1 MNLKS
6 DKYLKYL
13 HLPSLFTSKR
23 TREILSVNPTDNQE
37 RIDVEQSYIS
47 YFKFNADIV
56 EEKQKVEIKDVL
68 NLSNDKTITW
78 INIDGIKKAEVEEVC
93 TSYNIHALIAED
105 ILSVGQRPKTD
116 DVEGVLYCLLNM
128 LYYNEAQKTVETEQ
142 ISVVLGKNFVISFQD
157 DTIRDVFNPL
167 RHKLRN
173 AKSQVR
179 IRTADYLLYSILDLV
194 VDNYFLVMESLG
206 DEIENLEA
214 DVVRKSNK
222 RSLARINQLRKEL
235 IVLKRNIV
243 PVRDLIGNI
252 MRSESELLE
261 DRTTK
266 YFKDIYDHI
275 FQAYDLTENY
285 RDVIMSVQ
293 DLYLSNVNLKM
304 NETMK
309 IMAVLTTLLAPA
321 TVIGGIFG
329 MNFDVIP
336 FSHHQEGFYIAI
348 SLMLVTP
355 ILMLGWFRR
364 KGML

>member
-1 MNLKS
+1 MDLKT

-13 HLPSLFTSKR
+13 YLPGLFTSKR
-23 TREILSVNPTDNQE
+23 TRQILSVNPTDNQD
-37 RIDVEQSYIS
+37 RVDAQNTIIS
-47 YFKFNADIV
+47 AFKYNSDQL
-56 EEKQKVEIKDVL
+56 EEKQNASINEVL
-68 NLSNDKTITW
+68 NLSNTESITW
-78 INIDGIKKAEVEEVC
+78 INVDGIKKSEVEELC
-93 TSYNIHALIAED
+93 SNYKIHPLISED
-105 ILSVGQRPKTD
+105 IVSIGQRPKTD
-116 DVEGVLYCLLNM
+116 EVEGVLYCLLNM
-128 LYYNEAQKTVETEQ
+128 LYYNEEHKTVETEQ

-157 DTIRDVFNPL
+157 DTTRDVFNPL
-167 RHKLRN
+167 RNKLRN
-173 AKSQVR
+173 SKSQVR
-179 IRTADYLLYSILDLV
+179 VRTADYLLYSILDLI
-194 VDNYFLVMESLG
+194 VDHYFTVMEKLG

-214 DVVRKSNK
+214 DIVRRSNK

-252 MRSESELLE
+252 MRSECELLD

-275 FQAYDLTENY
+275 FQAYDLSENY

-293 DLYLSNVNLKM
+293 DLYLNNVNLKM

-329 MNFDVIP
+329 MNFDIIP
-336 FSHHQEGFYIAI
+336 FSHHREGFYIAI
-348 SLMLVTP
+348 AAMFLTP
-355 ILMLGWFRR
+355 ILMLSWFRR